1 MPGGQAKWAPRRP
14 PPPEWNSDDDRS
26 RRANGRRRSLPRPS
40 RFPHRRR
47 RPAPATSRRWPPR
60 QDQKPKRRSR
70 QMPQSAEFTESLQPR
85 SRALRSA
92 RAKEFGSVAARDV
105 DAKVSIVD
113 AAPSVPMSPGRAGF
127 VSAAHSSV
135 LVVEPM
141 AMPIRIA
148 PPVGAAGFRD
158 FHDSRVAAD
167 DRRRHDCRAGGRGQ
181 TKRQRSAQ
189 DECPNH
195 DVLPSNIRCRTVQL
209 GPRQDEWRMNHAPA
223 GKHNKTGTPGRSRRL

>member
-127 VSAAHSSV
+127 VSAAHISV

-141 AMPIRIA
+141 AMPILIA
-148 PPVGAAGFRD
+148 PTIVAAGFRD
-158 FHDSRVAAD
+158 PHDRRIAAD
-167 DRRRHDCRAGGRGQ
+167 DRRRRHRRAGRRGK
-181 TKRQRSAQ
+181 TKSQR
-189 DECPNH
+189 
-195 DVLPSNIRCRTVQL
+195 
-209 GPRQDEWRMNHAPA
+209 
-223 GKHNKTGTPGRSRRL
+223 